1 MEGVAIQ
8 TGYNRNN
15 VTSALKPDE
24 YRNYGFP
31 LGQSFKLE
39 DIPWK
44 STEKEYDFGVI
55 GLHSEIKDFL
65 NYISPNPAEQF
76 AREVVV
82 AKVKDIVY
90 GLWPNCQV
98 DVFGSFKTG
107 LYLPTSDID
116 MVIFGKWDALPLHTL
131 EQALFKSGISSEIKV
146 LDKATVPIVKMTDKE
161 TELRVDISFNMIN
174 SVKAAELIRV
184 FMKKYPC
191 LPYLVFVLKQ
201 FLLQR
206 SLNEV
211 WTGGLSSYAL
221 ILMCVSFL
229 QHTLRPEV
237 SIDDVNLGILLVE
250 FFELYGRHFN
260 YRNTA
265 IRITNGGCYVRKE
278 VVQQNMERGLRPS
291 LLCIEDPLCP
301 GNDVGRRSYCALQ
314 IKQAFEYAYVVLSS
328 AVLPQYHFL
337 HCNTDVSILGRI
349 IRISKKSVEFRQRIQ
364 DYAHHLRA
372 SLPVNTKMLQG
383 SVSSRSQNFIVPS
396 SPWVAQSNLNTVNRI
411 DCTLP
416 PSVEQR
422 TDFSVHSN
430 LPVPKNEQLDL
441 PILVW
446 QSNPSV
452 NASQVPKLSGA
463 QDECVA
469 DDNTSRSQ
477 INFSVEKPVS
487 ISSSDSYNEHIEII
501 NSETSSDEGDL
512 HCNTNGESDVEKPG
526 EYSVLADELA
536 SLTTFNQ
543 IEKKNI
549 LSPIV
554 NTDSL
559 KSSEVTF
566 RKPHQGRKRRCLRV
580 LTSSK
585 PNAGNSSN
593 QQSGNLRDDCIVSMY
608 PNVRDVAFSAQR
620 TSSQNHVHGKSNSFC
635 KSYEKPHHSALLC
648 FPTSVGSQV
657 SRSNNVGSNSF
668 SRLSQAQKR
677 HATTSRRSK

>member
-8 TGYNRNN
+8 GGYNRNGDN
-15 VTSALKPDE
+15 SLKPGE
-24 YRNYGFP
+24 YNNYVFP

-44 STEKEYDFGVI
+44 SSGKDYDFGVI
-55 GLHSEIKDFL
+55 GLHAEIKDFL
-65 NYISPNPAEQF
+65 KYISPNPAEQF

-82 AKVKDIVY
+82 AKVRDIVY

-174 SVKAAELIRV
+174 SVRAAELIRV

-201 FLLQR
+201 FLLLR
-206 SLNEV
+206 NLNEV

-229 QHTLRPEV
+229 QHTLRPEI

-349 IRISKKSVEFRQRIQ
+349 IRVSEKSIEFRQRIQ

-372 SLPVNTKMLQG
+372 SLSVNTKILQG
-383 SVSSRSQNFIVPS
+383 HISSRSQAFILPLT
-396 SPWVAQSNLNTVNRI
+396 PWATQSNLNTVSRI
-411 DCTLP
+411 DCALP
-416 PSVEQR
+416 TSIGQR
-422 TDFSVHSN
+422 NNISAQSHI
-430 LPVPKNEQLDL
+430 PVIPRTEQLDL

-446 QSNPSV
+446 PSDPRV
-452 NASQVPKLSGA
+452 NASQAPKVSDTQDNCVTDGA
-463 QDECVA
+463 A
-469 DDNTSRSQ
+469 SRSP
-477 INFSVEKPVS
+477 INSSTEKPVS
-487 ISSSDSYNEHIEII
+487 ISGSDSCTEHVEIV
-501 NSETSSDEGDL
+501 NSESSSDEGDL
-512 HCNTNGESDVEKPG
+512 QGNTHGESNVEKPG

-549 LSPIV
+549 SAPTV

-559 KSSEVTF
+559 KSSGVTF

-580 LTSSK
+580 LTPSD
-585 PNAGNSSN
+585 PNISNSLNQRSTNPSDDYIVPMYSN
-593 QQSGNLRDDCIVSMY
+593 TRDI
-608 PNVRDVAFSAQR
+608 AFSNQR
-620 TSSQNHVHGKSNSFC
+620 TSSKNHVNEKNNNFR
-635 KSYEKPHHSALLC
+635 KLYEKSHQSALLC

-657 SRSNNVGSNSF
+657 LLSNNSSSNSF

-677 HATTSRRSK
+677 HATAFRRSK

>member
-8 TGYNRNN
+8 AGYNKNR
-15 VTSALKPDE
+15 VTSVLKPDE
-24 YRNYGFP
+24 YKNYGFP

-55 GLHSEIKDFL
+55 GLHAEIKDFL
-65 NYISPNPAEQF
+65 NYISPSPAEQF

-90 GLWPNCQV
+90 SLWPNCQV

-184 FMKKYPC
+184 FMKRYPC
-191 LPYLVFVLKQ
+191 LPCLVFVLKQ

-229 QHTLRPEV
+229 QHTLLPEISV
-237 SIDDVNLGILLVE
+237 DNVNLGILLVE

-383 SVSSRSQNFIVPS
+383 SVSSRSQNFILPS
-396 SPWVAQSNLNTVNRI
+396 SPWVSRSNLNTVSRI
-411 DCTLP
+411 DYTQ
-416 PSVEQR
+416 PSSTEQK
-422 TDFSVHSN
+422 TTFSVHSN
-430 LPVPKNEQLDL
+430 LPVVPRNEQLDL

-446 QSNPSV
+446 QSSPSV
-452 NASQVPKLSGA
+452 NTSQAPKLSGA
-463 QDECVA
+463 QDDCVA

-477 INFSVEKPVS
+477 INFSAKKPVS
-487 ISSSDSYNEHIEII
+487 ISSSDSYNEHIEMI
-501 NSETSSDEGDL
+501 NSATSSDGDY
-512 HCNTNGESDVEKPG
+512 CNTNGESDVEKPG
-526 EYSVLADELA
+526 EYSVLADEL
-536 SLTTFNQ
+536 
-543 IEKKNI
+543 
-549 LSPIV
+549 
-554 NTDSL
+554 
-559 KSSEVTF
+559 
-566 RKPHQGRKRRCLRV
+566 
-580 LTSSK
+580 
-585 PNAGNSSN
+585 
-593 QQSGNLRDDCIVSMY
+593 
-608 PNVRDVAFSAQR
+608 
-620 TSSQNHVHGKSNSFC
+620 
-635 KSYEKPHHSALLC
+635 
-648 FPTSVGSQV
+648 
-657 SRSNNVGSNSF
+657 
-668 SRLSQAQKR
+668 
-677 HATTSRRSK
+677 